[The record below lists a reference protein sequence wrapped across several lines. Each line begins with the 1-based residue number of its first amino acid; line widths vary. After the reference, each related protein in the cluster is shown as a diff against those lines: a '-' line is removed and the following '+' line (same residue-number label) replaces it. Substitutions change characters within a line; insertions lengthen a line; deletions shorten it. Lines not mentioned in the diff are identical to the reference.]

1 MVTISVMCVF
11 IPSDVTFKQTKLRLY
26 QATMLQEKKK
36 KESSKVV
43 KWVCSFVV
51 QLTKALIVPNS
62 LFSLVHE

>member
-36 KESSKVV
+36 ESSKVV
-43 KWVCSFVV
+43 EMGVLICGSVNKGTDCS
-51 QLTKALIVPNS
+51 QLFILPST
-62 LFSLVHE
+62 